1 MSKLVTV
8 SKIDVCPIQELG
20 PEGLVIWVRAEMTQI
35 MVLIYTDITR
45 RDFVSVC

>member
-20 PEGLVIWVRAEMTQI
+20 PEGSVIWVRAEMTQI